1 MGEAPRSG
9 GAAAELVVDAA
20 GLMALGGDD
29 VQTAEAHHFVMSGV
43 GERLVGGVELV
54 RGHRQLRA
62 DSSPAK

>member
-1 MGEAPRSG
+1 
-9 GAAAELVVDAA
+9 
-20 GLMALGGDD
+20 MALGGDD

-62 DSSPAK
+62 DSSPAE

>member
-1 MGEAPRSG
+1 
-9 GAAAELVVDAA
+9 
-20 GLMALGGDD
+20 

-62 DSSPAK
+62 DSSPAE